1 MAQKRFSNQ
10 KVIVT
15 GAGEGIGYQVAR
27 QFCQEGAAVLLNDIL
42 PERAQTAAENITAET
57 GSQCI
62 AAAADIAE
70 VDKVRGLVRLAVE
83 RFGRLDAC
91 VCNAGLTSWGSFF
104 DYEPADFQRVVDV
117 NLRGNYFL
125 AQAAARQFRAQGGG
139 GRIVLTS
146 SVVGHQAVNLRGNYF
161 LAQAAARQ
169 FRAQGGGGRI
179 VLTSSVV
186 GHQAVPYLSAYGM
199 TKAALEMLAKNLVL
213 ELSAHGITINCVAP
227 GAVITPRNLSDDP
240 DYETRWAK
248 LIPIGRAIE
257 TEDIANAVL
266 FLASAAAE
274 KITGQALVVDGGWT
288 STSPIPDMEYGRD
301 HIN

>member
-70 VDKVRGLVRLAVE
+70 VDKVRGLVRQAVE

-104 DYEPADFQRVVDV
+104 DYEPADFQRVVD
-117 NLRGNYFL
+117 
-125 AQAAARQFRAQGGG
+125 
-139 GRIVLTS
+139 
-146 SVVGHQAVNLRGNYF
+146 VNLRGNYF

-301 HIN
+301 HEN